1 MRKRVIGRSDAHEIV
16 DETRWID
23 LSRVASVE
31 VTSEDAF
38 HPIESAL
45 LLGNDGVWRASHPG
59 EQVIRLIFD
68 EPQRIG
74 LIDLLFVEDERART
88 QQFVLRWL
96 HNDSHHF
103 QEILRQQY
111 NFSPPD
117 TTQESET
124 YTLNLAGLVA
134 LELTIVPDISGGDAR
149 ASLASL
155 RLAEAPKVSERRK
168 TGN

>member
-1 MRKRVIGRSDAHEIV
+1 MRKRVINQLHADEIA
-16 DETRWID
+16 DETRWLD

-45 LLGNDGVWRASHPG
+45 LLGNAGVWRASHPG

-74 LIDLLFVEDERART
+74 LINLLFVEDEQART

-96 HNDSHHF
+96 QNNSLHF

-111 NFSPPD
+111 NFSPPE

-124 YTLNLAGLVA
+124 YAIDLAGLVA
-134 LELTIVPDISGGDAR
+134 LELRIVPDISGGDAR

-155 RLAEAPKVSERRK
+155 RLAA
-168 TGN
+168 G

>member
-1 MRKRVIGRSDAHEIV
+1 M
-16 DETRWID
+16 
-23 LSRVASVE
+23 
-31 VTSEDAF
+31 
-38 HPIESAL
+38 
-45 LLGNDGVWRASHPG
+45 
-59 EQVIRLIFD
+59 IFD

-74 LIDLLFVEDERART
+74 LIDLLFVEDERTRT

-96 HNDSHHF
+96 QSNSHHF

-124 YTLNLAGLVA
+124 YATDLPGLVA
-134 LELTIVPDISGGDAR
+134 LELSIVPDISGGDAR

-155 RLAEAPKVSERRK
+155 RLAE
-168 TGN
+168 G

>member
-1 MRKRVIGRSDAHEIV
+1 MRKRVIDRRTKDMTV
-16 DETRWID
+16 DETRCID

-31 VTSEDAF
+31 VTSEDAS

-45 LLGNDGVWRASHPG
+45 LIGDAVGWRASHPG
-59 EQVIRLIFD
+59 EQVVRLIFD

-74 LIDLLFVEDERART
+74 LIKLRFVEDERART
-88 QQFVLRWL
+88 QQFVLRWRQ
-96 HNDSHHF
+96 HDSLHF

-111 NFSPPD
+111 NFAPPE

-124 YTLNLAGLVA
+124 YTTDLVDVTE
-134 LELTIVPDISGGDAR
+134 LELSIVPDISGGDAR

-155 RLAEAPKVSERRK
+155 RLA
-168 TGN
+168 